1 MGYHKLLILTEAGE
15 GIGLGHIN
23 RCMAISEV
31 AITKGFECEILLDI
45 KGNSLPVTGNFKLVH
60 WLSDLIIL
68 KKYTHFDIVLIDSYL
83 LNTEGEA
90 YIKNLFPKIVFLD
103 DYNRM
108 TFLADLVINPNVC
121 FGLIDYSNQKKVI
134 GGKNYVILRK
144 EFRNYN
150 TEFKSGGNK
159 ILVTIGGTDFRN
171 ILTKISENL
180 ISSGHKDVTVICPDK
195 RDLTKL
201 RHLRNELQIKNF
213 LTASE
218 MITEYNKASIVI
230 SACGST
236 LNELASMG
244 KSTVGICL
252 DIDQEP
258 VQHFYFKEGLLL
270 TKINWDDHNIENK
283 IIKNVNHFLSEID
296 HKKYFDN
303 AVSLINKNGVENI
316 VNKIF
321 SIN

>member
-1 MGYHKLLILTEAGE
+1 LL
-15 GIGLGHIN
+15 
-23 RCMAISEV
+23 
-31 AITKGFECEILLDI
+31 LLDK

-60 WLSDLIIL
+60 WLSNSRIL
-68 KKYTHFDIVLIDSYL
+68 KTYTHFNIVLIDSYL
-83 LNTEGEA
+83 LNKEEEA
-90 YIKNLFPKIVFLD
+90 FIKNLFSKTVFLD

-150 TEFKSGGNK
+150 TEFNSGDNK

-171 ILTKISENL
+171 ILADICEKVISAGFDD
-180 ISSGHKDVTVICPDK
+180 ITVICPDK
-195 RDLTKL
+195 RDLIKL
-201 RHLRNELQIKNF
+201 GHLRQDLQIKEF
-213 LTASE
+213 LSASE

-230 SACGST
+230 SGCGST

-244 KSTVGICL
+244 KFTVGICL
-252 DIDQEP
+252 DVDQEP
-258 VQHFYFKEGLLL
+258 VQNFYLKEGLLL
-270 TKINWDDHNIENK
+270 TKICWDDENMEDKILSNINLLL
-283 IIKNVNHFLSEID
+283 NNTD
-296 HKKYFDN
+296 HKRYFEK
-303 AVSLINKNGVENI
+303 AVSLINKKGVENI
-316 VNKIF
+316 VSQIF